1 MMELME
7 WSDRFRLGHRRI
19 DSDHR
24 KLIALINQLTEAM
37 SKRAGQQVCGEVL
50 DELVAYFQT
59 HFATEEQLM
68 AAHGYADS
76 ITHKAEH
83 AEFVEKVLELKAKF
97 DAGSVTLSISLL
109 NFLRDWLTNHILVT
123 DKALVAGLPPA

>member
-1 MMELME
+1 MELME

-50 DELVAYFQT
+50 DELVTYFQT

-68 AAHGYADS
+68 AAHNYAHS
-76 ITHKAEH
+76 MEHKAEH
-83 AEFVEKVLELKAKF
+83 AEFVEKVLELKSKF

-109 NFLRDWLTNHILVT
+109 NFLREWLTNHILVT